1 VSGSHRDVPL
11 RRSRHT
17 AISPRQPHTCQPQ
30 ENDCIDAALP
40 LAVCSG
46 LETDVL
52 CYDLHLGGRLKV
64 ADRNW
69 TNASVLKFAAG
80 RDPVQAVVRAAR
92 DIVLEAIDKGWSGPP
107 FDPMKLAE
115 LRGLS
120 IAPSADIRDARTIPA
135 GPKSFLIEYNPT
147 RPNGR
152 LRYSIAHEI
161 AHTFFPDCG
170 ERVRNRS
177 KAEPFD
183 SPDERQLEAL
193 CNIAAAEILM
203 PIGSLGADELTTFD
217 INSVSA
223 VRKKFDVS
231 TEAVLVRLA
240 HLSDRPCAVFVASRW
255 DGSREIGAYHFD
267 YLIPARSWTYAF
279 DRGTTLPAGAPAAE
293 CTAIGFTARGDIR
306 FPSVA
311 ETLHM
316 ECIGIPP
323 YPGAVFPRVAG
334 VLSSER
340 KGTSIGI
347 NYLQG
352 SALEPRGDG
361 PNLVVHVVSDAT
373 PNWGGRGF
381 AIALMKKW
389 PNAQGKFR
397 EWAVSPKHLQLG
409 NVHFCE
415 VEAGIEV
422 ATVVGQHGYGPSA
435 VPRVRYAALEAGLR
449 SVMSRATAKRAT
461 VHMPRIG
468 TGQAGGSWMV
478 VRELI
483 EATLLAANVPVTVYD
498 LPEGRSTSGA
508 GQMSL
513 TVA

>member
-1 VSGSHRDVPL
+1 
-11 RRSRHT
+11 
-17 AISPRQPHTCQPQ
+17 
-30 ENDCIDAALP
+30 
-40 LAVCSG
+40 
-46 LETDVL
+46 
-52 CYDLHLGGRLKV
+52 LKV

-80 RDPVQAVVRAAR
+80 RDPVQAVVRATR

-120 IAPSADIRDARTIPA
+120 IAPRADIRDARTISA
-135 GPKSFLIEYNPT
+135 GPKRFLIEYNPT

-177 KAEPFD
+177 KAEMSD
-183 SPDERQLEAL
+183 SPDEWQLEAL

-203 PIGSLGADELTTFD
+203 PIGSLEADELTTFD

-223 VRKKFDVS
+223 VRKKFEVS

-240 HLSDRPCAVFVASRW
+240 HLSDLPCAVFVASRW

-267 YLIPARSWTYAF
+267 YLLPTRSWTYAF
-279 DRGTTLPAGAPAAE
+279 DRGMTLPAGAPAEE
-293 CTAIGFTARGDIR
+293 CTAIGFTARGDVK
-306 FPSVA
+306 FQSVE

-340 KGTSIGI
+340 KGTSVGI

-361 PNLVVHVVSDAT
+361 SNIVVHVVSDAT
-373 PNWGGRGF
+373 PNWGGYGF

-389 PNAQGKFR
+389 PNAQDEFR
-397 EWAVSPKHLQLG
+397 EWAAFRGHLRLG
-409 NVHFCE
+409 HVHFCE
-415 VEAGIEV
+415 AASGIEV
-422 ATVVGQHGYGPSA
+422 ASIVAQHGYGKSA
-435 VPRVRYAALEAGLR
+435 APRVRYAALEVGLR
-449 SVMSRATAKRAT
+449 SVTSRAIAKNSA

-468 TGQAGGSWMV
+468 TGQAGGSWMM

-483 EATLLAANVPVTVYD
+483 DATLLAANVPVTVYD
-498 LPEGRSTSGA
+498 LPEGRSTPGA